1 MRLDRTRCNMEVQ
14 DVPGAISAGLIG
26 LNLEVSLV
34 ALSLRSVSGAVCCIM
49 GVPVTESIA
58 SCD

>member
-1 MRLDRTRCNMEVQ
+1 MEVQ